1 MEPRFR
7 FLVLSAVAAAA
18 LAALVL
24 LGSGLGARAGW
35 WSPRAGF
42 GALRLAALAALL
54 GAVLSLAALALL
66 RPRGAGAAL
75 LAGSLLV
82 SAAVLYMPWRTMR
95 LARGL
100 PWIHDI
106 TTDTADPPV
115 FVAILPL
122 RAGAQ
127 NPADYGGP
135 EVAAAQAAA
144 YPDVKPRYLGAP
156 PAAAFEQALAA
167 ARGMGWTIVA
177 ADAAAGRI
185 EATATTSWWGF
196 KDDVVVRVRIDGG
209 GSRIDVRSVSRVGK
223 SDLGVNARRIREY
236 LRRLGN

>member
-7 FLVLSAVAAAA
+7 WLALSALISAA
-18 LAALVL
+18 LAVLVL
-24 LGSGLGARAGW
+24 LGSGLGARAGL
-35 WSPRAGF
+35 WSSRSGF
-42 GALRLAALAALL
+42 GALRWAAFAAIL
-54 GAVLSLAALALL
+54 GAVLSIVTLALV
-66 RPRGAGAAL
+66 RPGGAGAAL
-75 LAGSLLV
+75 LAGALLV
-82 SAAVLYMPWRTMR
+82 SAAVLFVPLRTMR

-106 TTDTADPPV
+106 TTDTADPPA

-122 RAGAQ
+122 RAGAP
-127 NPADYGGP
+127 NSAAYGGA

-144 YPDVKPRYLGAP
+144 YPEVKPLHLDAA
-156 PAAAFEQALAA
+156 PAAAFERALAA
-167 ARGMGWTIVA
+167 ARDMGWTIVA

-196 KDDVVVRVRIDGG
+196 KDDVVVRVRPEGG
-209 GSRIDVRSVSRVGK
+209 GSRVDVRSVSRVGK

-236 LRRLGN
+236 LARLAR